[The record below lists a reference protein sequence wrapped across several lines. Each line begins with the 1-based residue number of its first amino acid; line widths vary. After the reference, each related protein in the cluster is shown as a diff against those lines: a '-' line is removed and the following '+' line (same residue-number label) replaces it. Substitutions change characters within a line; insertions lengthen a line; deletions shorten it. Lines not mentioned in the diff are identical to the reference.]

1 MATGFF
7 KVITS
12 VLQHG
17 ARLAPLACAAH
28 CIATPLAVALLP
40 GIAPPG
46 GEWPLFAAGALLS
59 CGAAFSALRLHRRPA
74 VAWAVLAAVAAWA
87 ASLAGLFEPLPE
99 ELTTVAACVAL
110 AAAVHHGAR
119 LRHRAACAGCGCPGH
134 EEDG

>member
-1 MATGFF
+1 M
-7 KVITS
+7 ITS

-40 GIAPPG
+40 GIAPHG

-59 CGAAFSALRLHRRPA
+59 SGAALSALRLHRRRA
-74 VAWAVLAAVAAWA
+74 LAWAAMAAIAAWA
-87 ASLAGLFEPLPE
+87 ASLAGLFAPLPE
-99 ELTTVAACVAL
+99 ELTTLAACVAL

-119 LRHRAACAGCGCPGH
+119 LRHRASCAGCGCPGH
-134 EEDG
+134 AEDG

>member
-1 MATGFF
+1 MATGTP

-28 CIATPLAVALLP
+28 CIATPLAMAFLP
-40 GIAPPG
+40 GLAPHG
-46 GEWPLFAAGALLS
+46 AEWPFFVVGALLAL
-59 CGAAFSALRLHRRPA
+59 GAALSALRLHRRRT
-74 VAWAVLAAVAAWA
+74 VAAAVLAAIGAWA
-87 ASLAGLFEPLPE
+87 ASLAGLFAPLPE

-134 EEDG
+134 AEEG